1 MKNCLRLTHFLHR
14 RTGLAAALVLAVT
27 LFSTTVTNADDVL
40 TIGDKAPKLDIE
52 HWVSDRDG
60 QFSGFTGFED
70 DKVYI
75 VEFWATW
82 CGPCISSMPHIVETQ
97 DKYADKGVQI
107 ISVSN
112 EDLETVEKFLKK
124 TVRGEEDMTYAE
136 LTNAYCLTTDPDRS
150 VSEDYMRAAGQN
162 GIPTA
167 FIVGK
172 TGEIEWI
179 GHPMRMD
186 KPLEEVV
193 EGKWDR
199 KAFAEEFAVAQ
210 KEDLMMSSLMKMMR
224 SGDFEKAL
232 TKIDDILA
240 NESEPASK
248 QMIMRLKSMRT
259 AVAMEVGG
267 EEAIAAFAKMVED
280 AGDNPRAISRLTSR
294 IISQS
299 KSGTEFDEQ
308 ILKTACEAAE
318 KNVKLAEEA
327 GKDKD
332 TARAMD
338 AHAKMLH
345 ICNKLDDAI
354 AVQKKA
360 VELSDQKAYVKFLE
374 ELEKEKADSEESDG

>member
-1 MKNCLRLTHFLHR
+1 MNYSHRLAHFLNC
-14 RTGLAAALVLAVT
+14 RTALMAALTLSVT
-27 LFSTTVTNADDVL
+27 LFSAAASNADDVL

-60 QFSGFTGFED
+60 QFSGFTGFEN

-124 TVRGEEDMTYAE
+124 TVRGEEEMTYAE
-136 LTNAYCLTTDPDRS
+136 LTSAYCLTTDPDKS

-193 EGKWDR
+193 EGNWDR
-199 KAFAEEFAVAQ
+199 EAFGKEFAAKQ
-210 KEDLMMSSLMKMMR
+210 KEGLMMNSIVKLLR
-224 SGDFEKAL
+224 SDKAQEAL
-232 TKIDDILA
+232 TMIDDVLE
-240 NESEPASK
+240 NDSETVSK
-248 QMIMRLKSMRT
+248 RMLSQLKSMRKS
-259 AVAMEVGG
+259 VAMEVGG
-267 EEAIAAFAKMVED
+267 EEAIAAFAEMVED
-280 AGDNPRAISRLTSR
+280 AGDDTRALNRLTSR
-294 IISQS
+294 IISQT

-308 ILKTACEAAE
+308 ILKTACEVAE
-318 KNVKLAEEA
+318 KSVKLAEEA
-327 GKDKD
+327 GKDVA

-338 AHAKMLH
+338 SHAKMLH

-360 VELSDQKAYVKFLE
+360 VALSDQKSLVKFLE
-374 ELEKEKADSEESDG
+374 QLEQEKADSEESDG